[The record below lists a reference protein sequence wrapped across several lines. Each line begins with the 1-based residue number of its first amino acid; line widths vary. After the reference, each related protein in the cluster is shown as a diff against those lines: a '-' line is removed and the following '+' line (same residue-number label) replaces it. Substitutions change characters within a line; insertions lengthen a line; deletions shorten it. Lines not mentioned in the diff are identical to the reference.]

1 MRILVTGAT
10 GLIGKRLCEALVRRG
25 DEVEGL
31 SRAKPRPELA
41 LSQWDP
47 TATTLAPDTVA
58 GFDVVVHL
66 AGDNIGQG
74 RWTRAKKA
82 RIKQSRLHGT
92 RILSEALARTHERP
106 RVYLAASAVGYYGS
120 RGDETLSEE
129 SGPGSGFLSDVVVEW
144 EEATSSARDAGVRV
158 INARCGPVISKRGG
172 MLAKMLPV
180 FKLGL
185 GGVVGRGDQYISW
198 IALDDLVEAFI
209 HLIAMD
215 HPVDGPVN
223 VVAPNPVTN
232 REFTRLLG
240 SVLKRPTPFP
250 LPAGIARLVL
260 GDAAD
265 ELLLVSQR
273 VSADRLDQT
282 GFEFRLP
289 HLQLALEHIL
299 ATGR

>member
-1 MRILVTGAT
+1 MRILVTGVT
-10 GLIGKRLCEALVRRG
+10 GLIGKRLSELLVRRG

-31 SRAKPRPELA
+31 TRAKARPELA

-47 TATTLAPDTVA
+47 TATTLDPDTVA
-58 GFDVVVHL
+58 GFDAVVHL

-82 RIKQSRLHGT
+82 RIKQSRVHGT
-92 RILSEALARTHERP
+92 RILSEALARTREQP

-120 RGDETLSEE
+120 RGNEAISEE

-144 EEATSSARDAGVRV
+144 EQATSAARDAGVRV
-158 INARCGPVISKRGG
+158 ICARSGPVISTRGG
-172 MLAKMLPV
+172 MLAKMLPP

-198 IALDDLVEAFI
+198 IALDDLVEAFT
-209 HLIAMD
+209 HLISMD

-240 SVLKRPTPFP
+240 SVLKRPTPVP
-250 LPAGIARLVL
+250 LPAGVARLVL
-260 GDAAD
+260 GEAAD

-273 VSADRLDQT
+273 VSADRLDHT
-282 GFEFRLP
+282 GFEFRFP
-289 HLQLALEHIL
+289 HLRPALEHIL
-299 ATGR
+299 ATGG

>member
-1 MRILVTGAT
+1 MRILVTGVT
-10 GLIGKRLCEALVRRG
+10 GLIGKRLSELLVRRG

-31 SRAKPRPELA
+31 TRAKARPELA

-47 TATTLAPDTVA
+47 TATTLDPDTVA
-58 GFDVVVHL
+58 GFDAVVHL

-82 RIKQSRLHGT
+82 RIKQSRVHGT
-92 RILSEALARTHERP
+92 RILSEALARTREQP

-120 RGDETLSEE
+120 RGNEAISEE

-144 EEATSSARDAGVRV
+144 EQATSAARDAGVRV
-158 INARCGPVISKRGG
+158 ICARSGPVISTRGG
-172 MLAKMLPV
+172 MLAKMLPP

-198 IALDDLVEAFI
+198 IALDDLVEAFT
-209 HLIAMD
+209 HLISMD

-240 SVLKRPTPFP
+240 SVLKRPTPVP
-250 LPAGIARLVL
+250 LPAGVARLVL
-260 GDAAD
+260 GEAAD

-273 VSADRLDQT
+273 VSADRLDHT
-282 GFEFRLP
+282 GFEFRFP
-289 HLQLALEHIL
+289 HLRPALEHII
-299 ATGR
+299 ATGG

>member
-1 MRILVTGAT
+1 MRILVTGVT
-10 GLIGKRLCEALVRRG
+10 GLIGKRLSELLVRRG

-31 SRAKPRPELA
+31 TRAKARPELA

-47 TATTLAPDTVA
+47 TATTLDPDTVA
-58 GFDVVVHL
+58 GFDAVVHL

-82 RIKQSRLHGT
+82 RIKQSRVHGT
-92 RILSEALARTHERP
+92 RILSEALARTREQP

-120 RGDETLSEE
+120 RGNEAISEE

-144 EEATSSARDAGVRV
+144 EQATSAARDAGVRV
-158 INARCGPVISKRGG
+158 ICARSGPVISTRGG
-172 MLAKMLPV
+172 MLAKMLPP

-198 IALDDLVEAFI
+198 IALDDLVEAFT
-209 HLIAMD
+209 HLISMD

-240 SVLKRPTPFP
+240 SVLRRPTPFP
-250 LPAGIARLVL
+250 LPAGVARLML
-260 GDAAD
+260 GEVAD
-265 ELLLVSQR
+265 ELVLVSQR
-273 VSADRLDQT
+273 VSADRLERT
-282 GFEFRLP
+282 GFEFRFADLRP
-289 HLQLALEHIL
+289 ALEHII
-299 ATGR
+299 ATGG

>member
-1 MRILVTGAT
+1 MRILVTGVT
-10 GLIGKRLCEALVRRG
+10 GLIGKRLSEVLVRRG

-31 SRAKPRPELA
+31 SRATARPELA

-47 TATTLAPDTVA
+47 TATTLDPDTVT

-66 AGDNIGQG
+66 AGDNIGHG
-74 RWTRAKKA
+74 RWTPDKKA
-82 RIKQSRLHGT
+82 RIKQSRVHGT
-92 RILSEALARTHERP
+92 RILSEAVARSREPP

-120 RGDETLSEE
+120 RGNETLSEA

-144 EEATSSARDAGVRV
+144 EESTSAARDAGVRV
-158 INARCGPVISKRGG
+158 INARCGPVISTRGG
-172 MLAKMLPV
+172 MLAKMLPP
-180 FKLGL
+180 FRLGL

-209 HLIAMD
+209 HLIAAD
-215 HPVDGPVN
+215 QPEHGPVN

-240 SVLKRPTPFP
+240 SVLRRPTPFP
-250 LPAGIARLVL
+250 LPAGVARLML
-260 GDAAD
+260 GEVAD

-273 VSADRLDQT
+273 VSADRLERT
-282 GFEFRLP
+282 GFEFRFPDLRP
-289 HLQLALEHIL
+289 ALEHII
-299 ATGR
+299 ATGG

>member
-1 MRILVTGAT
+1 MRILVTGLT
-10 GLIGKRLCEALVRRG
+10 GLIGKRLSELLVRRG

-31 SRAKPRPELA
+31 TRAKARPELA

-47 TATTLAPDTVA
+47 TATTLDPDTVA
-58 GFDVVVHL
+58 GFDAVVHL

-82 RIKQSRLHGT
+82 RIKQSRVHGT
-92 RILSEALARTHERP
+92 RILSEALARTREQP

-120 RGDETLSEE
+120 RGNEAISEE

-144 EEATSSARDAGVRV
+144 EQATSAARDAGVRV
-158 INARCGPVISKRGG
+158 ICARSGPVISTRGG
-172 MLAKMLPV
+172 MLAKMLPP

-198 IALDDLVEAFI
+198 IALDDLVEAFT
-209 HLIAMD
+209 HLISMD

-240 SVLKRPTPFP
+240 SVLKRPTPVP
-250 LPAGIARLVL
+250 LPAGVARLVL
-260 GDAAD
+260 GEAAD

-273 VSADRLDQT
+273 VSADRLDHT
-282 GFEFRLP
+282 GFEFRFP
-289 HLQLALEHIL
+289 HLRPALEHII
-299 ATGR
+299 ATGG